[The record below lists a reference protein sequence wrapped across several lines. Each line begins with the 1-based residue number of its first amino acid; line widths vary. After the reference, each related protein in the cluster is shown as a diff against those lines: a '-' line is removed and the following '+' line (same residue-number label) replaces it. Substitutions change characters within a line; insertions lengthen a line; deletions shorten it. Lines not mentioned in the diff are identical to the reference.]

1 MRLLR
6 PVPMAGTGP
15 PPTTPCDCCSL
26 HHDGPV
32 GLCAECAAVRDRLE
46 TEYVDE
52 LVRQWRDLQER
63 VWFAEA
69 RLAAKEAADAG

>member
-1 MRLLR
+1 MRPLR
-6 PVPMAGTGP
+6 PVPTAGTGP
-15 PPTTPCDCCSL
+15 PPTTPCECCGI

-32 GLCAECAAVRDRLE
+32 GECDECGRVAALLE
-46 TEYVDE
+46 LEDTDE

-69 RLAAKEAADAG
+69 RLAAKEVGR